1 MSDTWNQIQDF
12 KNKQLS
18 LREKLKRRKAERE
31 GLVAD
36 LLDGGGG
43 GGVGAVSRL
52 DSPGVTSSPGGAA
65 SALTPDSKNG
75 AAASILGSPALS
87 SSIGTSAAD
96 KKLSSPALISSA
108 SSWDPEVEANLYV
121 ILCDVRIPA
130 PTKLLRHSI
139 VNLMTEKKA
148 VSLDAV
154 DELLQKLAA
163 DNLVSLEPTP
173 EDEDAMTSGKFRVVG
188 TEQSKV
194 VAMATHI
201 VGEAKLE
208 KMRKR
213 KRTSEEEDDDEEGKD
228 DSSGG
233 KKSNNSDKP
242 PNKKNKSGDERS
254 GGGSG
259 SGSGSGGGKSGMKSS
274 DEDSLDFLLSA
285 TSTKEKEKK
294 EQSEDILYLLSKP
307 TAKEQ
312 SLSEKFRSAGG
323 SNIKDFCDYVTK
335 DECRRQRKDG
345 KLCNR

>member
-36 LLDGGGG
+36 LLEGGAGG
-43 GGVGAVSRL
+43 TRL
-52 DSPGVTSSPGGAA
+52 DSPGAPSTPVGALGSIDA
-65 SALTPDSKNG
+65 KNG
-75 AAASILGSPALS
+75 TTPTGSPAPS
-87 SSIGTSAAD
+87 STGVVAAAATSE
-96 KKLSSPALISSA
+96 KLSSPSLVSSA
-108 SSWDPEVEANLYV
+108 STWDPEVEANLYV

-130 PTKLLRHSI
+130 PTKHLRHAI
-139 VNLMTEKKA
+139 VSLMTEKKA

-173 EDEDAMTSGKFRVVG
+173 EEEDAATCGKFRVVG

-201 VGEAKLE
+201 VGEEKLE
-208 KMRKR
+208 KLRKR
-213 KRTSEEEDDDEEGKD
+213 KRVSEEEDDDGAAREPTAAN
-228 DSSGG
+228 SSAEKPPT
-233 KKSNNSDKP
+233 KKSKRD
-242 PNKKNKSGDERS
+242 GDERESSGRGGGS

-259 SGSGSGGGKSGMKSS
+259 GSGKSGMKSS

-345 KLCNR
+345 KLCHRYGITL